1 MNIEAI
7 RVEALSLPLQA
18 RAELAEQLLSSLDI
32 LPNGQNQTDIEP
44 MWLQVAM
51 RRAAELDQGLSK
63 RISAAEVSAQAH
75 ALLR

>member
-32 LPNGQNQTDIEP
+32 SPNGQNQTDIEP

-51 RRAAELDQGLSK
+51 RRAVELDQGLSK